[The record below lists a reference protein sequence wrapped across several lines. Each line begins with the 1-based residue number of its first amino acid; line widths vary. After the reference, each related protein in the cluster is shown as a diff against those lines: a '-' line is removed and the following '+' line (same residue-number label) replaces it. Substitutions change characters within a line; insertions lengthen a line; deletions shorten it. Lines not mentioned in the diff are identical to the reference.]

1 MKFTFGPVHPIS
13 IILYVIGVP
22 LLLITIADHLGRY
35 FDLSEALRLQ
45 LFLAG
50 SICLVSASILNLG
63 LHIYRQWRSNRDS
76 SL

>member
-13 IILYVIGVP
+13 IILYVIGIP
-22 LLLITIADHLGRY
+22 LLFLTIADHVGSY
-35 FDLSEALRLQ
+35 FDLSDALRLQ

-63 LHIYRQWRSNRDS
+63 LHIYRQWRSNNES
-76 SL
+76 SP